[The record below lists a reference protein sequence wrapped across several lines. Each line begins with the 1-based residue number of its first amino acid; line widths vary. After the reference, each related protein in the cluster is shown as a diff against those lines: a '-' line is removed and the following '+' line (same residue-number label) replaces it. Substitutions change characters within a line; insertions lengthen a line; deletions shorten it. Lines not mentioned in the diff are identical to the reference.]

1 MDYISPIM
9 DYSIVVLPVL
19 YSIFHPVFLWDSHK
33 QNIHVHLDLFLAF
46 DFYNIYVW
54 LRIG

>member
-9 DYSIVVLPVL
+9 DYIIVVLPVL

-33 QNIHVHLDLFLAF
+33 QNVQVHLDLFLAF
-46 DFYNIYVW
+46 DFITFMCDS
-54 LRIG
+54 G